1 VKSLPILC
9 LFGVLYL
16 SLTPSMAQGQADLRL
31 SLEQGDSAAA
41 TYDYTFPL
49 MGKKVV
55 ERGFDIP
62 YPFGIS
68 GNFLAQRFDV
78 LIEDLQLSL
87 GDAELVPIDI
97 VEFESADS
105 RMITGNV
112 RGDLWVLPFLN
123 VSVLYGDGT
132 GRTSVALKEPIE
144 FSTEVEY
151 RGKYYGFGIMGAFG
165 IDRYFFTVDWS
176 QTWFDSDILDKPVLA
191 NIGGF
196 RTGRT
201 FDVKGKNL
209 SVWVGTMYQN
219 YESATLGTVSGEDI
233 FSGGFQ
239 DELEGYEDAEW
250 YQDLGRPQQLV
261 VDELV
266 AALLAGDPSQVKINY
281 SINKR
286 PAKPQNLLIGS
297 RFEFNKTWE
306 VRAEAG
312 FIGREQML
320 VSLAYRWPW

>member
-1 VKSLPILC
+1 VRSIPILC
-9 LFGVLYL
+9 VLGVLCL
-16 SLTPSMAQGQADLRL
+16 SLTPSTALGQADLRL
-31 SLEQGDSAAA
+31 TQEQGDSAAA
-41 TYDYTFPL
+41 GYNYIFPL

-68 GNFLAQRFDV
+68 GNFLSQRFDV
-78 LIEDLQLSL
+78 LIDGLELSL

-97 VEFESADS
+97 VKFKSAGS
-105 RMITGNV
+105 RMVTGNI

-123 VSVLYGDGT
+123 VSAMYGDGT
-132 GRTSVALKEPIE
+132 GRTSVALEEPIE

-165 IDRYFFTVDWS
+165 IDRFFFTVDWS

-191 NIGGF
+191 NIGGL
-196 RTGRT
+196 RAGRT

-209 SVWVGTMYQN
+209 SVWIGTMYQN
-219 YESATLGTVSGEDI
+219 YENETVGEVTGEEI
-233 FSGGFQ
+233 FGGGLQ
-239 DELEGYEDAEW
+239 ERLEGYEDTEW
-250 YQDLGRPQQLV
+250 YQDLGRLQQEV
-261 VDELV
+261 VDQIAEG
-266 AALLAGDPSQVKINY
+266 LLAVDPSQVKINY
-281 SINKR
+281 SINKK
-286 PAKPQNLLIGS
+286 PAEPWNFLVGS

-312 FIGREQML
+312 FIGREQIL